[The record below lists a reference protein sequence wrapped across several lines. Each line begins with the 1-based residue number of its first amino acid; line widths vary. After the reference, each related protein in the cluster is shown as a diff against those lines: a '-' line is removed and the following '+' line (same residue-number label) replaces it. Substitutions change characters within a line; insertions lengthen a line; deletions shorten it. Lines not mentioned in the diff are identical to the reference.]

1 MISSETINLLSQGTL
16 ETIYMVFVSG
26 IISII
31 GGLPLGVILL
41 TTRNGSILENK
52 IYNKSIGSI
61 VNIIRAI
68 PFVILLVAL
77 VPFTRLIVG
86 TSIGTNAAIV
96 PLAIGAIPFV
106 ARIVENALVEVSG
119 GLVEAGQ
126 AMGASPWQI
135 IRKILLPEA
144 LPAIINGITVTLIS
158 LVGYSAMAGAV
169 GGGGLGSVAINY
181 GYLRFDAGI
190 MLATIV
196 ILVVLVYLI
205 QLSGDKIAQFWDH
218 RK

>member
-1 MISSETINLLSQGTL
+1 MWHDASNLLWIGTL
-16 ETIYMVFVSG
+16 QTIYMVLLSG
-26 IISII
+26 LIGVA

-41 TTRNGSILENK
+41 TTRQDHILQN
-52 IYNKSIGSI
+52 IFYNKSIGMI
-61 VNIIRAI
+61 VNIVRAI
-68 PFVILLVAL
+68 PFIILLVAL
-77 VPFTRLIVG
+77 VPLTRLIVG

-96 PLAIGAIPFV
+96 PLSIGAIPFV

-135 IRKILLPEA
+135 IIKILLPEA
-144 LPAIINGITVTLIS
+144 MPAIVNGITVTLIT

-181 GYLRFDAGI
+181 GYLRFDPII
-190 MLATIV
+190 MLATVLILIV
-196 ILVVLVYLI
+196 VVYILQY
-205 QLSGDKIAQFWDH
+205 SGDYIAKRIDH
-218 RK
+218 RE

>member
-1 MISSETINLLSQGTL
+1 MSNETFNLLFNGTL

-26 IISII
+26 FIAVV

-41 TTRNGSILENK
+41 TTRREGILENK
-52 IYNKSIGSI
+52 LYNKGLGFL
-61 VNIIRAI
+61 VNVVRAI
-68 PFVILLVAL
+68 PFIILLVAL

-96 PLAIGAIPFV
+96 PLTIGAIPFV
-106 ARIVENALVEVSG
+106 ARIIENALTEVSG

-126 AMGASPWQI
+126 AMGASPWQLI
-135 IRKILLPEA
+135 IKILLPEA
-144 LPAIINGITVTLIS
+144 MPGIVNGITITLIA

-181 GYLRFDAGI
+181 GYLRFNPKI
-190 MLATIV
+190 MLATV
-196 ILVVLVYLI
+196 IILILLVYLI
-205 QLSGDKIAQFWDH
+205 QWCGDFISAWLNHKE
-218 RK
+218 